1 MLDPAGP
8 AASSIATLWWAML
21 AGAVVLFALVMAL
34 FALAV
39 RSPGWGAA
47 SPARWIVFGGLCLP
61 AVVLTPLVAYALI
74 TGERLL
80 PRQAAEPMRVE
91 AEGRQWN
98 WTFRYPGY
106 GGIKTVGVLHLP
118 AGVPV
123 DVAVTSVDVIHAF
136 WIPRIAGMID
146 AVPGHTN
153 LLRVQADA
161 PGRYQGI
168 CNQFCGLGH
177 SLMRFDVI
185 VHPAAEFAAAIAR
198 PDAAGKAPQ

>member
-47 SPARWIVFGGLCLP
+47 SPARWIVLGGLCLP

-80 PRQAAEPMRVE
+80 PRQAAEPMRIE

-106 GGIKTVGVLHLP
+106 GGIKTEGVLHLP